1 MKCTK
6 LPSEVFCSFIL
17 KDNKKRKHIVYF
29 KILEA
34 VESFV
39 SGNQGPGFLYFLSQ
53 QGQEFTWGNAF
64 ALGVRPWIAANNL
77 YLHI

>member
-1 MKCTK
+1 MKYTK
-6 LPSEVFCSFIL
+6 LSFEVFCSFIL

-39 SGNQGPGFLYFLSQ
+39 SGSQGPGFLYFLSQ
-53 QGQEFTWGNAF
+53 QG
-64 ALGVRPWIAANNL
+64 
-77 YLHI
+77 

>member
-1 MKCTK
+1 M
-6 LPSEVFCSFIL
+6 
-17 KDNKKRKHIVYF
+17 YF

-39 SGNQGPGFLYFLSQ
+39 SGSQGFGFLSLPSQ
-53 QGQEFTWGNAF
+53 QGQKFTWGHAF

>member
-1 MKCTK
+1 M
-6 LPSEVFCSFIL
+6 
-17 KDNKKRKHIVYF
+17 YF

-34 VESFV
+34 IESFM
-39 SGNQGPGFLYFLSQ
+39 SGSQGLEFLSLPSL

-64 ALGVRPWIAANNL
+64 ALGVRPWIAANNV